1 MAHGEEPMADSRHVS
16 LDEVVLHFAELEDP
30 RSTVNLQHPLVSV
43 VVIALMAVLAGA
55 SGPTAI
61 AKWAALKEEFLLNTL
76 DLPNGIPRKDVFR
89 RVLMTLRPGAFQACF
104 ANWLNSLRA
113 IAAEATGVE
122 QPILAVDG
130 KTARRSHDRKNG
142 LGALHSVSV
151 WASEFGLSLGQVAC
165 AEKSNEIT
173 AIPELLRLVDIKG
186 AIITIDAMG
195 TQKAIAAQ
203 IIEGGADY
211 VLALKGNQ
219 ETLHQAVIDY
229 INEQLEG
236 DLTKAREY
244 VTTETGH
251 GREETRV
258 YLQLPAPKSLPGFA
272 LWEGLRT
279 IGVVTSR
286 CLRDGKETI
295 EVRYYIS
302 SLAMGVKQFARAV
315 RGHWGIENT
324 CHWVLDMTYREDES
338 RIRDQALR
346 ENFAWLNRFTLSLLK
361 QHPDRTSLVMKR
373 RSCGWS
379 DNYLLKVLA
388 GATL

>member
-1 MAHGEEPMADSRHVS
+1 MADHQHFS

-30 RSTVNLQHPLVSV
+30 RSTINRQHPLISV
-43 VVIALMAVLAGA
+43 VVIAMMGVLAGA

-61 AKWAALKEEFLLNTL
+61 AKWAALKEEFLLNAL

-89 RVLMTLRPGAFQACF
+89 RVLMALRPSAFQACF
-104 ANWLNSLRA
+104 VNWLNSMRA
-113 IAAEATGVE
+113 AAAAATGVE
-122 QPILAVDG
+122 QPVLAVDG

-142 LGALHSVSV
+142 LGAMHSVSV

-203 IIEGGADY
+203 IINGEADY

-219 ETLHQAVIDY
+219 GTLHEAIIEHID
-229 INEQLEG
+229 ERLDG
-236 DLTKAREY
+236 DLAGAREY
-244 VTTETGH
+244 VTTEKGH
-251 GREETRV
+251 GREETRT
-258 YLQLPAPKSLPGFA
+258 YLQLPAPKNLPGFA
-272 LWEGLRT
+272 QWKGLKS

-302 SLAMGVKQFARAV
+302 SLAVSVKKFAHAV
-315 RGHWGIENT
+315 RSHWGIENG
-324 CHWVLDMTYREDES
+324 CHWILDLTYREDES
-338 RIRDQALR
+338 RIRYKNLR
-346 ENFAWLNRFTLSLLK
+346 ENIAWLNRFTLSLLK
-361 QHPDRTSLVMKR
+361 QHPQRDSIAMKR

-379 DNYLLKVLA
+379 ENFLLEVVA
-388 GATL
+388 GATV

>member
-1 MAHGEEPMADSRHVS
+1 MADLDRIA

-43 VVIALMAVLAGA
+43 VVIAMMAVLAGA
-55 SGPTAI
+55 GGPTAI
-61 AKWAALKEEFLLNTL
+61 ARWAALKEEFLLNAL
-76 DLPNGIPRKDVFR
+76 DLPNGVPRKDVFR
-89 RVLMTLRPGAFQACF
+89 RVLMALKPGAFQVCF
-104 ANWLNSLRA
+104 VNWLTSLRA
-113 IAAEATGVE
+113 TAAAATGVE

-195 TQKAIAAQ
+195 TQKAIAAE
-203 IIEGGADY
+203 IIDGEADY

-219 ETLHQAVIDY
+219 ETLHQAVIDH
-229 INEQLEG
+229 INEQLDG
-236 DLTKAREY
+236 DLEEAREH
-244 VTTETGH
+244 VTTEKGH
-251 GREETRV
+251 GREETRT
-258 YLQLPAPKSLPGFA
+258 YLQLPAPEDLPGFT
-272 LWEGLRT
+272 LWKGLKS
-279 IGVVTSR
+279 IGVVTSQ

-302 SLAMGVKQFARAV
+302 SLAMGVKTV
-315 RGHWGIENT
+315 RPSRSVSLGHRKQRPQRGLEPAGS
-324 CHWVLDMTYREDES
+324 VRYLSD
-338 RIRDQALR
+338 
-346 ENFAWLNRFTLSLLK
+346 WLTVGTR
-361 QHPDRTSLVMKR
+361 QPILVTR
-373 RSCGWS
+373 RSTPCHITGPRTRISPSWNS
-379 DNYLLKVLA
+379 TSSTGTAPSA
-388 GATL
+388 GT

>member
-1 MAHGEEPMADSRHVS
+1 MADVQRIS
-16 LDEVVLHFAELEDP
+16 LDEVVQHFTELEDP

-61 AKWAALKEEFLLNTL
+61 AKWAAFKEEFLLNAL
-76 DLPNGIPRKDVFR
+76 NLPNGIPRKDVFR
-89 RVLMTLRPGAFQACF
+89 RVLMALRPGAFQACF
-104 ANWLNSLRA
+104 VNWLNSLRA
-113 IAAEATGVE
+113 TAAAATGVE

-130 KTARRSHDRKNG
+130 KTVRRSHDRKNG

-203 IIEGGADY
+203 IIEGEADY

-219 ETLHQAVIDY
+219 ETMHQAVIDY
-229 INEQLEG
+229 IEEQLDE
-236 DLTKAREY
+236 DLEKAREH
-244 VTTETGH
+244 VTIEKGH
-251 GREETRV
+251 GREETRT
-258 YLQLPAPKSLPGFA
+258 YLQLPAPKSLPGFT
-272 LWEGLRT
+272 LWKGLKT
-279 IGVVTSR
+279 IAIVTSL

-295 EVRYYIS
+295 EIRYYIS
-302 SLAMGVKQFARAV
+302 SLAMGVKRLARAV
-315 RGHWGIENT
+315 RGHWGIENG
-324 CHWVLDMTYREDES
+324 CHWVLDVTYREDES
-338 RIRDQALR
+338 RIREEALR

-361 QHPDRTSLVMKR
+361 QHPGRDSLAMKR
-373 RSCGWS
+373 RGCGW
-379 DNYLLKVLA
+379 NENFLLEVLT

>member
-1 MAHGEEPMADSRHVS
+1 MADVQRIG
-16 LDEVVLHFAELEDP
+16 LDEVIRHFEELEDP
-30 RSTVNLQHPLVSV
+30 RSEVNLRHPLLG
-43 VVIALMAVLAGA
+43 VVIIALLAVLAGA
-55 SGPTAI
+55 GGPTAI
-61 AKWAALKEEFLLNTL
+61 ARWAVLKQEFLLQVL
-76 DLPNGIPRKDVFR
+76 DLPNGIPSKDVFR
-89 RVLMTLRPGAFQACF
+89 RLLMALKPAAFQACF
-104 ANWLNSLRA
+104 ANWLQSLRTEA
-113 IAAEATGVE
+113 TAATGVE

-203 IIEGGADY
+203 IIEGEADY

-229 INEQLEG
+229 IDEQLEG
-236 DLTKAREY
+236 NLVDAQEH
-244 VTTETGH
+244 VTTEKGH
-251 GREETRV
+251 GCQEMRT
-258 YLQLPAPKSLPGFA
+258 YLQFPAPDRLPQFMR
-272 LWEGLRT
+272 WKGLKT
-279 IGVVTSR
+279 IAIATSR
-286 CLRDGKETI
+286 CLRDGKETV

-302 SLAMGVKQFARAV
+302 SLTLDVKRFARAA
-315 RGHWGIENT
+315 RGHWGIENS
-324 CHWVLDMTYREDES
+324 CYWSLDMTFREDES
-338 RIRDQALR
+338 RLRERNLR
-346 ENFAWLNRFTLSLLK
+346 ENFAWLNRFALSLLK
-361 QHPDRTSLVMKR
+361 QHPGRQSLIMKR

-379 DNYLLKVLA
+379 DAFLMEVVT
-388 GATL
+388 GSTC